1 MLTNYEAKLKA
12 GEINNTSLKT
22 SSKLKLNALTGKF
35 IQNFVKPV
43 RFYPQYT
50 SLKEIL
56 NYVKTKLNDDLS
68 DETINEITNAYNDD
82 NKIIINLVTP
92 NSFAYAPVY
101 CAITGKGRAWI
112 QQHILL
118 LASQFPAIKVMYS
131 DTDSIK
137 I

>member
-12 GEINNTSLKT
+12 SEINNASLKT
-22 SSKLKLNALTGKF
+22 SAKLKLNALTGKF

-50 SLKEIL
+50 SLNDIL
-56 NYVKTKLNDDLS
+56 NYVSSKLNDELS

-101 CAITGKGRAWI
+101 CAITGKGRA
-112 QQHILL
+112 
-118 LASQFPAIKVMYS
+118 
-131 DTDSIK
+131 
-137 I
+137 